1 MYYAKQFSGKWEIR
15 PIGKMEIGTAFA
27 KGTSNEVL
35 ANYDIYPVKK
45 YVVTDDTVVEE
56 RDPPVLIDGEVHFYS
71 ERAKTNDEYWSEIR
85 ENRNQLLFDTDWTD
99 LPNSPLADAQ
109 KTNYQR
115 YRTELRDM
123 PQSTSNPKDV
133 VWPEV

>member
-56 RDPPVLIDGEVHFYS
+56 RNPPVLINGEVHFYS
-71 ERAKTNDEYWSEIR
+71 ERAKTSDEYWSEIR
-85 ENRNQLLFDTDWTD
+85 ENRNQLLLDTDWTD
-99 LPNSPLADAQ
+99 LPNSPLTDAQ

>member
-71 ERAKTNDEYWSEIR
+71 EREKTNDEYWSEIR
-85 ENRNQLLFDTDWTD
+85 ENRNQLLLDTDWTD
-99 LPNSPLADAQ
+99 LPNSPLTDSQ

-115 YRTELRDM
+115 YRNELRDV
-123 PQSTSNPKDV
+123 PQSTANPKDV
-133 VWPEV
+133 VWPEL

>member
-85 ENRNQLLFDTDWTD
+85 ENRNQLLLDTDWTD
-99 LPNSPLADAQ
+99 LPNSPLTDAQ

>member
-56 RDPPVLIDGEVHFYS
+56 RDPPALIDGEVHFYS
-71 ERAKTNDEYWSEIR
+71 ERAKTDDERWAEIR
-85 ENRNQLLFDTDWTD
+85 ENRNVLLFDTDWTD
-99 LPNSPLADAQ
+99 LPNSPLTDAQ